1 MPRDPI
7 VMFENGP
14 AFEAKSGFHGKTLL
28 SYPSDRNPLASGYLL
43 HPERVQGKAAEM
55 EVFYGEGRVYLFGFK
70 PQWRG
75 QSHGTYKLIFNAIYD
90 SPASS
95 KPTSF
100 QKLADKSES
109 QQQDGWN
116 GETSRV
122 HSDLAALLK
131 QNRAFFAA
139 HGPQAVEE
147 RNKLAAAADQF
158 EKNAFRKWKR
168 QHSHWMSTGAKK
180 LASMFALY
188 AVQAQ
193 TFGRKNLRVPWTT
206 LDSWKNIRFLRSN
219 RKSQAPVQ
227 KQNNELS
234 RVVSYK
240 REDIALYYIAI

>member
-1 MPRDPI
+1 MARHLKLSL
-7 VMFENGP
+7 
-14 AFEAKSGFHGKTLL
+14 AFAAKTVL
-28 SYPSDRNPLASGYLL
+28 SYPRDRSPLASGYLL
-43 HPERVQGKAAEM
+43 HPERVEGKAAEM

-100 QKLADKSES
+100 QKPADKSDA

-147 RNKLAAAADQF
+147 RNKLTAAADQF
-158 EKNAFRKWKR
+158 EKERIPEVEAAALALDEHGR
-168 QHSHWMSTGAKK
+168 QKAGEYVRALHRASTDLRTKEFESSVDDAGFLEKYQIPSIEQEISGTGAKTK
-180 LASMFALY
+180 
-188 AVQAQ
+188 
-193 TFGRKNLRVPWTT
+193 
-206 LDSWKNIRFLRSN
+206 
-219 RKSQAPVQ
+219 
-227 KQNNELS
+227 
-234 RVVSYK
+234 
-240 REDIALYYIAI
+240 